1 MGISISEVRAAA
13 DWAEARRLIECYV
26 DSLGI
31 DLSFQNTAA
40 ELAQLDTVYGRPDG
54 ALFLAREG
62 GMSLGCAG
70 LRHFSPDEGE
80 MKRLYVVP
88 AARGRGVGHRLA
100 SAVIERARSCG
111 YRRLLLD
118 TLPTMTEAR
127 AMYLRLGFAE
137 IPPYRI
143 NPVAGTRF
151 MALDLDGTPGP

>member
-1 MGISISEVRAAA
+1 MLMGISISAVRAAA
-13 DWAEARRLIECYV
+13 EWADARRLIESYV

-40 ELAQLDTVYGRPDG
+40 ELAQLDRVYGRPDG
-54 ALFLAREG
+54 ALFIAREDA
-62 GMSLGCAG
+62 MSLGCAA
-70 LRHFSPDEGE
+70 LRRFSPDDGE

-88 AARGRGVGHRLA
+88 AARGRGVGRLLA
-100 SAVIERARSCG
+100 RGVIEQARSCG

-127 AMYLRLGFAE
+127 ALYLRLGFAE

-151 MALDLDGTPGP
+151 MALDLD